1 MPQTASETTEKLGEW
16 RHTTTY
22 GHRYTSL
29 WMSSCCGLVSSSPV
43 SSLSFFFIYH
53 QFSFILPHFSSRSP
67 PPFSSHS
74 KSHLFSVSSIK
85 PFQTDKRTGL
95 TSEKNVS
102 RSQGGETTPPSPLL
116 THSIIYQFKNKDFYV
131 LLSVLPSILSSYYSH
146 MLTLSHSTSH
156 FSQCK
161 TSVCLAKTKV
171 LWISVGDFSPVC
183 LFVFVC
189 FYLFHHIAWI
199 FFESVHV

>member
-1 MPQTASETTEKLGEW
+1 MDTGTHLCGCPPAVDW
-16 RHTTTY
+16 
-22 GHRYTSL
+22 SL
-29 WMSSCCGLVSSSPV
+29 VHLFPLFLFSSSTISFPSFFHISHHV
-43 SSLSFFFIYH
+43 LHLLFHPILNHTCSQCLQSSLSKQIREQVWLAQPQTGNKCFEI
-53 QFSFILPHFSSRSP
+53 HF
-67 PPFSSHS
+67 
-74 KSHLFSVSSIK
+74 
-85 PFQTDKRTGL
+85 
-95 TSEKNVS
+95 SEKNVS

-189 FYLFHHIAWI
+189 FYLFHHIDWI